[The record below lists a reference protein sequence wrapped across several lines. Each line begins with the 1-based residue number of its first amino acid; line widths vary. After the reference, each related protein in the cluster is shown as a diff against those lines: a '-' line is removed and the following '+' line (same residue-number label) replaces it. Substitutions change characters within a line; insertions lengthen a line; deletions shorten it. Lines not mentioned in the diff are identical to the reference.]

1 MKNKARLGITLTI
14 LIAAGLLLPTP
25 ARAVEVKF
33 RLYGG
38 YGYSLGGDLNSG
50 TEGLGMLWTDL
61 FELAGGVKRGSFEP
75 AHYGAQFGGD
85 IIFMFNPNVGIGL
98 GAESLGMSKSSSI
111 TTQMTGGSYGTA
123 FEAKASAV
131 PLKLSLFFCAPFG
144 SGARMTLQGG
154 IGYYLA
160 KMSNLVRVDVSI
172 SSDFLEYSNSADS
185 QAIGFHA
192 GLGFEF
198 DLARNI
204 SLFLEAQGRYAKL
217 GGFSGDFRFES
228 NGGSDSA
235 PGALYYYETR
245 GFTGDFYSIID
256 CQETEPAE
264 SASTKGIRE
273 AKIDFTGVTAL
284 GGIIIRF

>member
-1 MKNKARLGITLTI
+1 MLS
-14 LIAAGLLLPTP
+14 AAGLLLPAP
-25 ARAVEVKF
+25 ARAFEVKF

-85 IIFMFNPNVGIGL
+85 IIFMLSPNVGIGL

-111 TTQMTGGSYGTA
+111 TTQMPTNSFGTA
-123 FEAKASAV
+123 FEAEASAV

-154 IGYYLA
+154 VGYYLA
-160 KMSNLVRVDVSI
+160 KMSNQVRVDVSNT
-172 SSDFLEYSNSADS
+172 DEFLQYGNSAES

-198 DLARNI
+198 DLARNV
-204 SLFLEAQGRYAKL
+204 SLFIEAQGRYAKL
-217 GGFSGDFRFES
+217 GGFSGDFRFAT
-228 NGGSDSA
+228 NGASDST
-235 PGALYYYETR
+235 PGTLYYYETR
-245 GFTGDFYSIID
+245 GFTSDFYSIID
-256 CQETEPAE
+256 CQEDAPVENA
-264 SASTKGIRE
+264 SAKNVRE